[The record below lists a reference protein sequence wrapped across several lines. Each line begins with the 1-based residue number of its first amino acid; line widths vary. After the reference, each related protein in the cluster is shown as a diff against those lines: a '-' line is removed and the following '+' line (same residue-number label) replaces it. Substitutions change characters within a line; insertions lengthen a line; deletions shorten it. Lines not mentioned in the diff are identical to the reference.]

1 MPKQKHQGHDY
12 PIGASC
18 AAPLRAGAGT
28 GPAMIGDLPS
38 LLLALAVLFIPMGLQ
53 WFLLVVL
60 ESRARRR
67 SRPPGKRP

>member
-1 MPKQKHQGHDY
+1 
-12 PIGASC
+12 
-18 AAPLRAGAGT
+18 
-28 GPAMIGDLPS
+28 MIGDLPS